1 MSIVAVMDVNKPSSG
16 HPRMTKSKDQEEG
29 GMCVSNSAKFEKG
42 WPLKA

>member
-1 MSIVAVMDVNKPSSG
+1 MSILAGMDVNKLSPG

-29 GMCVSNSAKFEKG
+29 RMCVPNSAKFEKV